1 VTRGDIAYR
10 APPGPLLSQEQSER
24 YSRQINLDEIGP
36 RGQARLLRSK
46 VAIVGAGGLGS
57 PTAIYLAAAGV
68 GTIGLIDADRVD
80 RSNLHRQ
87 PLHFDHRVGRLKVRS
102 GSCHLKSL
110 NPDINVEE
118 HPVRLSSEN
127 ALEILCG
134 YDVIV
139 NGSDNFPTR
148 YLVNDACVMLGK
160 PLVDASILRW
170 EGRLSVFMP
179 GQGCY
184 RCLFP
189 NPPAPGT
196 IPSCAEGGVVGAV
209 AGVLGTMQAL
219 ETIKVLLGV
228 DGVLSDRTLVMD
240 ALAGCFRIIR
250 WHRRLNCPACGEV
263 RAIRKLIDYELF
275 CGVPG
280 SATAAG
286 HSPIP
291 NMTLRGGPVATSKV
305 DAASAVQ
312 WLGDPDVLW
321 IDVRESWEFK
331 KGRVPGSRLIPLHDL
346 SVKMDQIPR
355 HRTIVSVCRT
365 GHRSGVAVEILRG
378 AGRDKAFSM
387 DGGLL
392 GWENHGYPLE
402 HENASESAS

>member
-1 VTRGDIAYR
+1 MSAEAAEDRGDIAHR
-10 APPGPLLSQEQSER
+10 PPPGPLLSQEQLER
-24 YSRQINLDEIGP
+24 YSRQINLDEIGL
-36 RGQARLLRSK
+36 RGQAMLLRSK

-57 PTAIYLAAAGV
+57 PAAIYLAAAGV

-127 ALEILCG
+127 ALEILGG

-139 NGSDNFPTR
+139 NGSDNFATR
-148 YLVNDACVMLGK
+148 YLVNDACVMLAK
-160 PLVDASILRW
+160 PLVDASILQW
-170 EGRLSVFMP
+170 EGRLSVFIP

-209 AGVLGTMQAL
+209 AGVLGTMEAL
-219 ETIKVLLGV
+219 ETIKVLLGA

-240 ALAGCFRIIR
+240 ALAGRFRIIR
-250 WHRRLNCPACGEV
+250 RHRRLNCPACGDA
-263 RAIRKLIDYELF
+263 RAIKKLIDYELF
-275 CGVPG
+275 CGGPI
-280 SATAAG
+280 AAW
-286 HSPIP
+286 
-291 NMTLRGGPVATSKV
+291 KV
-305 DAASAVQ
+305 DVASASR

-321 IDVRESWEFK
+321 IDVREPREFK

-346 SVKMDQIPR
+346 PVKMDQIPR
-355 HRTIVSVCRT
+355 HRTIVSVCQT
-365 GHRSGVAVEILRG
+365 GQRSGLAVEILRG
-378 AGRDKAFSM
+378 AGCDNAFSM

-392 GWENHGYPLE
+392 DWESHGYPLE
-402 HENASESAS
+402 RENASKSAS